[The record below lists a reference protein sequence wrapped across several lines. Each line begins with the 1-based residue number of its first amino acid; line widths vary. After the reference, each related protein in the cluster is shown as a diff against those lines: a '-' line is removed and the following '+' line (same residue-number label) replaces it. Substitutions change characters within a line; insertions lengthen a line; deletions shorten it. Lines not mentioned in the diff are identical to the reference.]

1 MKKLVT
7 VLLSFGWILLAGT
20 SALAQA
26 ERLREVSQ
34 GNSSLAADLRVDR
47 VQQPRALVAAVQ
59 PEPFKVAIE
68 RANTALEGR
77 GLRTPSS
84 QTSQAGEPRLIKPA
98 CSDPCVPSY
107 SPQNPVYAA
116 NNSAD
121 GLGVV
126 WPVRF

>member
-7 VLLSFGWILLAGT
+7 VLLSLGWILLSGT

-34 GNSSLAADLRVDR
+34 GNSNLAADLRIDR
-47 VQQPRALVAAVQ
+47 VPQPRPLVAAVQ
-59 PEPFKVAIE
+59 LEPFKVAIE
-68 RANTALEGR
+68 RANTDLERR
-77 GLRTPSS
+77 GLRTPSYQAS
-84 QTSQAGEPRLIKPA
+84 RAGEPKLIKPA
-98 CSDPCVPSY
+98 CGDPCVPSY
-107 SPQNPVYAA
+107 SPQNPVYEP

-121 GLGVV
+121 GVGVV

>member
-1 MKKLVT
+1 VKKLVT

-26 ERLREVSQ
+26 ERLREFSQ
-34 GNSSLAADLRVDR
+34 GNSSLAADLRIDR
-47 VQQPRALVAAVQ
+47 VQQPRSLVAAVQ

-68 RANTALEGR
+68 RANTNLERR
-77 GLRTPSS
+77 GLRTPTY
-84 QTSQAGEPRLIKPA
+84 QAPRAGEPKLVKPA
-98 CSDPCVPSY
+98 CGDPCVPSF
-107 SPQNPVYAA
+107 SPQNPVYEP

-121 GLGVV
+121 GVGVV